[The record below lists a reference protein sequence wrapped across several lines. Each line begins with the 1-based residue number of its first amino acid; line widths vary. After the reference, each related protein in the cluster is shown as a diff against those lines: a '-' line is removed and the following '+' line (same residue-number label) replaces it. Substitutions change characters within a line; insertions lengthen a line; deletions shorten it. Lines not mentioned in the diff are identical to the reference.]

1 MVKGS
6 SAPAQLCA
14 PDPFQHHACGFG
26 GFCAR
31 RHGRKRAQALH
42 KKTSRFTPV
51 LFGFSARRGS
61 SARRWTTWFASTSSY
76 PAAKPGGRQFDVV
89 KQLLAP
95 SGKSTVHRRKA
106 SAKAG
111 GGWLSCTSELVNV
124 RPADTVR
131 WRGKN
136 LRDSSAAV
144 VGHKID
150 LVGVRPPTSV

>member
-1 MVKGS
+1 M
-6 SAPAQLCA
+6 
-14 PDPFQHHACGFG
+14 
-26 GFCAR
+26 
-31 RHGRKRAQALH
+31 HGRKARSSIAQEDEQIHARAFRILRAPRQQRSQMDNMVCIH
-42 KKTSRFTPV
+42 VFVS
-51 LFGFSARRGS
+51 
-61 SARRWTTWFASTSSY
+61 
-76 PAAKPGGRQFDVV
+76 GGEAGARQFDVV

-95 SGKSTVHRRKA
+95 SEKSTVHRRKA